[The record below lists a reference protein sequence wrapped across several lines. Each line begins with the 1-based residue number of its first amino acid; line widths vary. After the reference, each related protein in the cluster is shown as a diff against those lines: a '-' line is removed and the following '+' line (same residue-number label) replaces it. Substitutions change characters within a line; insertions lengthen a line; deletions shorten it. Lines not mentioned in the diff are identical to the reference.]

1 MDENTLINV
10 ASDVSMNSVEGEV
23 KLPLLS
29 GVSSKFNFV
38 VSNCFHENLTII
50 IILCLAGRAK
60 SIIRRL

>member
-10 ASDVSMNSVEGEV
+10 ASDVSMNTVEGEV

-38 VSNCFHENLTII
+38 VSDYFMSEETY
-50 IILCLAGRAK
+50 
-60 SIIRRL
+60 